1 MDLMSRLEREMRE
14 TPGKHETAT
23 LRDGTTVTIRPI
35 RPDDAPRL
43 QALFYRLSPESIAL
57 RFLGHPK
64 ELPYEQ
70 AQQLANVDYQTRMAL
85 VATREEDSEEHIIAV
100 ARYAADSAQPDLA
113 EAAIVV
119 EDEYQKQGLGTLLLI
134 RLVAYARTHGIR
146 DFMATVHHD
155 NAQIMRFIRRSG
167 LPSQSKLAAGVWE
180 IVVKLE
186 PEVDTTWSSD
196 Q

>member
-1 MDLMSRLEREMRE
+1 MTRLESEMQE
-14 TPGKHETAT
+14 TPGKPETVT
-23 LRDGTTVTIRPI
+23 LGDGTMVTIRPI

-64 ELPYEQ
+64 ELPDEE
-70 AQQLANVDYQTRMAL
+70 AQRLANVDYQTRMAL
-85 VATREEDSEEHIIAV
+85 VATGEEDGEEHIIAV
-100 ARYAADSAQPDLA
+100 ARYAADSAQLDLA

-119 EDEYQKQGLGTLLLI
+119 EDKYQKRGLGTLLLT
-134 RLVAYARTHGIR
+134 RLVAYAHTHGIR
-146 DFMATVHHD
+146 AFMATVHHD
-155 NAQIMRFIRRSG
+155 NVQIMRFIRQSG
-167 LPSQSKLAAGVWE
+167 LPSQSKLAAGIWE

-186 PEVDTTWSSD
+186 PEAD

>member
-1 MDLMSRLEREMRE
+1 MQEAPRKPE
-14 TPGKHETAT
+14 TVT

-35 RPDDAPRL
+35 HPDDAHRL

-64 ELPYEQ
+64 ELPDEE
-70 AQQLANVDYQTRMAL
+70 AQRLASVDYQTRMAL
-85 VATREEDSEEHIIAV
+85 VATRQQNGEEHIIAV
-100 ARYAADSAQPDLA
+100 ARYAADSAQTDLA

-119 EDEYQKQGLGTLLLI
+119 EDEYQKRGLGTFLLM

-146 DFMATVHHD
+146 AFMATVHHD
-155 NAQIMRFIRRSG
+155 NVQIMRFIRQSG

-186 PEVDTTWSSD
+186 PEAD